1 MFDLFDLLLLRR
13 GTPADDRTLR
23 FRRIDGSATAKVIY
37 FLPWHTRFVF
47 ARQAGFAP
55 LDFLA
60 CYEMPLAIVSSVPEL
75 CVQAMQGLVADAE
88 CLLQDRT
95 IRGKDAVIVGLSVG
109 TYPATYLAN
118 RIGARLCS
126 VASADRA
133 DLAIWESPA
142 TRMVKHR
149 AIQKGLQLSDYSMA
163 LDGTHPAQ
171 NLKGIARNSIF
182 VIGQRDPFIPA
193 RRNAGLLQA
202 IEKQVRSAL
211 VIKLDGGHFKAL
223 RASGQYQ
230 REMLDL
236 KPARTGL
243 PVRMPTFG
251 RFTIERASKEPM
263 PRP

>member
-37 FLPWHTRFVF
+37 FLPWHTRFAV
-47 ARQAGFAP
+47 ARQAGFTP

-75 CVQAMQGLVADAE
+75 CARAMQGLVADAE
-88 CLLQDRT
+88 SLLQDRA
-95 IRGKDAVIVGLSVG
+95 IRGQDAVIVGLSVG

-149 AIQKGLQLSDYSMA
+149 AIQNGLQLSDYSMA
-163 LDGTHPAQ
+163 LDGTHPVQ
-171 NLKGIARNSIF
+171 NLKAIARDSIF
-182 VIGQRDPFIPA
+182 VVGQRDPFIPA
-193 RRNAGLLQA
+193 CRNAGLLQA
-202 IEKQVRSAL
+202 IETQVRSAH
-211 VIKLDGGHFKAL
+211 VIKLDGGHFQTL

-230 REMLDL
+230 REMLGL

-243 PVRMPTFG
+243 PVRIPTFG
-251 RFTIERASKEPM
+251 RLAIERASKDAI